1 MTNFRRI
8 VNSRVVLWLLLVLPL
23 CCLLYAYAAGTMV
36 YGEFI
41 HVTGDYAARL
51 LIFTLALT
59 PLRLMF
65 QGRRLPLW
73 LLQRRRYFGLA
84 AFLYS
89 LPHVVA
95 YLVRLSSARI
105 AAEAFEPGMAAGWLA
120 LGAFLPLAL
129 TSNDASVRA
138 LGRAWQSLHRLVYVA
153 AVLTFL
159 HWVLTAF
166 DPVSGFVHFALLTAL
181 EGFRIWKMKSNA
193 RPGSH

>member
-1 MTNFRRI
+1 MTNFRQI
-8 VNSRVVLWLLLVLPL
+8 VNARAALWLLLVLPL
-23 CCLLYAYAAGTMV
+23 CYMLYAYAVEAMV

-65 QGRRLPLW
+65 PGRRWPLW

-89 LPHVVA
+89 LPHTAA
-95 YLVRLSSARI
+95 YLLRVPAERV
-105 AAEAFEPGMAAGWLA
+105 AAEAVEPGMAAGWLA
-120 LGAFLPLAL
+120 LGVFLPLAL
-129 TSNDASVRA
+129 SSNGASVRA
-138 LGRAWQSLHRLVYVA
+138 LGRVWQRLHRMVYVA
-153 AVLTFL
+153 AMLTFL

-166 DPVSGFVHFALLTAL
+166 DPLAGFVHAGVLAAL
-181 EGFRIWKMKSNA
+181 EGFRIWKTRVS
-193 RPGSH
+193 R